1 MSKTAVTTK
10 RKSGKALNAANLKAL
25 GSERLAALVLELA
38 DDHPAAKR
46 LLRLA
51 LAGESSAED
60 LAAEIDK
67 RLETIGQ
74 SQARVSW
81 RRYREFVR
89 DLELHRSA
97 IAGRLAELDPNLAL
111 TLAGCEKPGGQAGQT
126 NKPVNVAQDSAGA
139 ATGLA
144 TAAAGAVSSSAFV
157 RDAAMGDMYE
167 IEAAKIALARSK
179 SAEVK
184 SMARM
189 ILDDHTAAS
198 DKMKALVAAGTVKE
212 TLPTELD
219 ERRKGMLDNLRGSG
233 GTDFDGRYIK
243 QQVAGHHEAFALM
256 TGYKAVGQD
265 AALKAFAAEVE
276 PKIKMHLDM
285 AQKLA
290 GEAVGHTGKDTAA
303 PASPAQ

>member
-1 MSKTAVTTK
+1 MSKTAVTAK

-67 RLETIGQ
+67 RLETISQ

-111 TLAGCEKPGGQAGQT
+111 TLI
-126 NKPVNVAQDSAGA
+126 VRFVATES
-139 ATGLA
+139 
-144 TAAAGAVSSSAFV
+144 AVSQRVKDAKSSMFTSSHSPPSMGV
-157 RDAAMGDMYE
+157 RDRGWPVALGTECAS
-167 IEAAKIALARSK
+167 AALASSRRPAPSRRR
-179 SAEVK
+179 A
-184 SMARM
+184 
-189 ILDDHTAAS
+189 ILAPTGGS
-198 DKMKALVAAGTVKE
+198 
-212 TLPTELD
+212 TLW
-219 ERRKGMLDNLRGSG
+219 
-233 GTDFDGRYIK
+233 DG
-243 QQVAGHHEAFALM
+243 
-256 TGYKAVGQD
+256 
-265 AALKAFAAEVE
+265 LK
-276 PKIKMHLDM
+276 
-285 AQKLA
+285 
-290 GEAVGHTGKDTAA
+290 
-303 PASPAQ
+303 